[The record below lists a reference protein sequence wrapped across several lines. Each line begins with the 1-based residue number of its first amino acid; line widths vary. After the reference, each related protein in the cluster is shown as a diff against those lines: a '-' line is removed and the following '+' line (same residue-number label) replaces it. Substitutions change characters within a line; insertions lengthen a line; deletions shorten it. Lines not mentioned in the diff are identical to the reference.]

1 MLKRE
6 KYINQLIES
15 KDLGLIK
22 VITGVRRS
30 GKSTLLL
37 QYKDYLLSQDIQEK
51 NIIYMNFESAEW
63 YNIKIDGIEVLNIVD
78 FLMD

>member
-30 GKSTLLL
+30 GKITLLL

-63 YNIKIDGIEVLNIVD
+63 YNIKNYEDLYKRAY
-78 FLMD
+78 

>member
-22 VITGVRRS
+22 VITGVRRR
-30 GKSTLLL
+30 GKSKLLL

-51 NIIYMNFESAEW
+51 NIIYMIFESAEW
-63 YNIKIDGIEVLNIVD
+63 YNIKNYEDLYKRAY
-78 FLMD
+78 

>member
-22 VITGVRRS
+22 VITGVRRG

-63 YNIKIDGIEVLNIVD
+63 YNIKNYEDLYKRAY
-78 FLMD
+78 

>member
-15 KDLGLIK
+15 KDLELIK

-63 YNIKIDGIEVLNIVD
+63 YNIKNYEDLYKRAY
-78 FLMD
+78 

>member
-22 VITGVRRS
+22 VITGDRRS

-63 YNIKIDGIEVLNIVD
+63 YNIKNYEDLYKRAY
-78 FLMD
+78 

>member
-51 NIIYMNFESAEW
+51 ILYIWIS
-63 YNIKIDGIEVLNIVD
+63 KVLNGIIEKI
-78 FLMD
+78 MKTYIKGHINNG

>member
-63 YNIKIDGIEVLNIVD
+63 YTLNHYED
-78 FLMD
+78 SYQRAY

>member
-37 QYKDYLLSQDIQEK
+37 QYISQDIQEK

-63 YNIKIDGIEVLNIVD
+63 YNIKNYEDLYKRAY
-78 FLMD
+78 

>member
-6 KYINQLIES
+6 KYINQLIEN

-63 YNIKIDGIEVLNIVD
+63 YNIKNYEDLYKRAY
-78 FLMD
+78 

>member
-37 QYKDYLLSQDIQEK
+37 QYKDIYYLK
-51 NIIYMNFESAEW
+51 IYKK
-63 YNIKIDGIEVLNIVD
+63 KILYIWISKVLNGII
-78 FLMD
+78 

>member
-22 VITGVRRS
+22 VITGVRRR
-30 GKSTLLL
+30 GKRTLLL

-63 YNIKIDGIEVLNIVD
+63 YNIKNYEDLYKRAY
-78 FLMD
+78 

>member
-51 NIIYMNFESAEW
+51 ILYIWIS
-63 YNIKIDGIEVLNIVD
+63 KVLNGII
-78 FLMD
+78 

>member
-22 VITGVRRS
+22 VITGVRRR
-30 GKSTLLL
+30 GNTTLLL

-63 YNIKIDGIEVLNIVD
+63 YNIKNYEDLYKRAY
-78 FLMD
+78 